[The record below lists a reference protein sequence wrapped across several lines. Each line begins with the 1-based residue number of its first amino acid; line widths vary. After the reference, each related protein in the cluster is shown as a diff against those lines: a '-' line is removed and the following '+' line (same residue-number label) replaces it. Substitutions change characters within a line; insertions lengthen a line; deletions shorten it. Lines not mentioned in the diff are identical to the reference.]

1 MRYVVCL
8 LSTLAA
14 TPLMAGSP
22 TMPRYDSDGY
32 CRQVERRTGFPTNTI
47 VPSCIASEQ
56 ESLHA
61 LRAVWPRVAEPVRGY
76 CEERVRATTTGSYA
90 ALQGCVDMQEEAATA
105 ASRRHRFGL

>member
-32 CRQVERRTGFPTNTI
+32 CRQVERRTGFPANSI
-47 VPSCIASEQ
+47 MPSCIASEQ
-56 ESLHA
+56 ESLHV
-61 LRAVWPRVAEPVRGY
+61 LRALWPRVAEQVRGY
-76 CEERVRATTTGSYA
+76 CDQRVRATTTGSYA
-90 ALQGCVDMQEEAATA
+90 ALQGCVDMQEEAAA
-105 ASRRHRFGL
+105 SASRRRGFGL